1 MTTLRDSTT
10 KHNILKTTFKVV
22 KLYYML

>member
-1 MTTLRDSTT
+1 MTTLKDSTRF
-10 KHNILKTTFKVV
+10 KHILKTTFKIV

>member
-1 MTTLRDSTT
+1 MTTLKDSTT
-10 KHNILKTTFKVV
+10 KHNILKTTFKIV